1 MGRARRKP
9 IFVPVALAVIASA
22 CTAPS
27 SEPRDASQTAT
38 ALPTGDDGTSSD
50 SPWSSCYASFDPTGN
65 PKHDIERLTRSCGR
79 VGGMRPITEVQM
91 GEQTERDPVDQFMF
105 YVGAAGKCY
114 RVYATSTTNVR
125 DLDLLLRDPTGRE
138 VAADLTDDSWPVLPP
153 KEPLCFQETGLY
165 VLEVSVHRGAGR
177 YALQVWGK

>member
-1 MGRARRKP
+1 
-9 IFVPVALAVIASA
+9 
-22 CTAPS
+22 
-27 SEPRDASQTAT
+27 
-38 ALPTGDDGTSSD
+38 
-50 SPWSSCYASFDPTGN
+50 
-65 PKHDIERLTRSCGR
+65 
-79 VGGMRPITEVQM
+79 MRPITEVQM